1 MAWTPSIK
9 APGSAQED
17 FELAAQVKC
26 ECGYVA
32 RGTTDDEV
40 LSLIRAHIRAD
51 HPQLLESISD
61 DQIRGWI
68 EVVT

>member
-1 MAWTPSIK
+1 M
-9 APGSAQED
+9 D
-17 FELAAQVKC
+17 RQVKC

-40 LSLIRAHIRAD
+40 ITTIRDHMRTD
-51 HPQLLESISD
+51 HPDLVAAVSD

-68 EVVT
+68 ETVI